1 MKKKHNFRLSSK
13 VEGFCQIISVDT
25 LNAASTNSTD
35 FFSRKS
41 NKASPDYRT
50 YLTTIR
56 LLKTIAFLKNL
67 LRTKGIQF
75 WQPCFLRQRTGNF
88 LLSARKK
95 FSEVLDRRFN
105 HIWIFFKKT
114 RFFSIS
120 FAGSMDYSFN
130 NPANGYLS
138 KCKKISQGQ
147 KKMKELHNSRK
158 NWILH
163 KWSSQP
169 IECCFESSGKALKT
183 NVRYF
188 FAQVRT

>member
-1 MKKKHNFRLSSK
+1 MKKKNNFRFSSK
-13 VEGFCQIISVDT
+13 VEGFCQNVSVDT
-25 LNAASTNSTD
+25 LNAATTNSTD

-41 NKASPDYRT
+41 NKSLPDYRT

-67 LRTKGIQF
+67 LRTKRIQF

-95 FSEVLDRRFN
+95 FAEVPDRRFN
-105 HIWIFFKKT
+105 HIWVFFKKT
-114 RFFSIS
+114 QCSSRG
-120 FAGSMDYSFN
+120 FAGGMDYSFN
-130 NPANGYLS
+130 NPANGFMS

-147 KKMKELHNSRK
+147 NKMKELQNSGK

-163 KWSSQP
+163 KWSFQP
-169 IECCFESSGKALKT
+169 IHCCFGSSGKAL
-183 NVRYF
+183 
-188 FAQVRT
+188 